1 MWKNNN
7 TSIDNV
13 NTQIA
18 DRWKYIEEFIDKAWF
33 FGQHKE
39 IDRSKIILG
48 VFLALPSEV
57 KNWMTQEMLAEYLDV
72 WINTLTARRYSVEV
86 WRIQKAACMQFLQCN
101 STTKV
106 LDYIVSMATG
116 ETDFNPAP
124 AQKLYLQFIE
134 WRSEKIALE
143 SDSPITIVFGGWKS
157 SFVNQSDEADEKKK
171 SKTTPVKTTDTT
183 KWSVKR
189 KISRL
194 VDTARWKKK

>member
-1 MWKNNN
+1 MKKDSN
-7 TSIDNV
+7 TNTDDV

-18 DRWKYIEEFIDKAWF
+18 ARWKYIEEFIDNSWF

-39 IDRSKIILG
+39 IDRRKIILG
-48 VFLALPSEV
+48 VFLALPSEI
-57 KNWMTQEMLAEYLDV
+57 KNWMTQEMLAVYLEV

-101 STTKV
+101 STTRV

-134 WRSEKIALE
+134 WRSEKIALDTE
-143 SDSPITIVFGGWKS
+143 SPITIVFGGWKS
-157 SFVNQSDEADEKKK
+157 SFVNQTEEVDEKKK
-171 SKTTPVKTTDTT
+171 TKATPVKTTDTT

-194 VDTARWKKK
+194 VDTAKWKKK